1 MLIRMNKKIK
11 IIIVIAVVSILAY
24 TAFYFTDYRH
34 AEKNATDLLNGTEN
48 VSVVKQDYGYLLNG
62 SGNDTLLIFYPG
74 AKNDYIAYL
83 PLMINLS
90 SRGVDCALVQMPFN
104 FAFFGENTA
113 DSIIDSTNYSRYVLA
128 GHSLGGLSAVGFT
141 NHTGKGDAVVLLA
154 AYPNSH
160 VSKPVLS
167 IYGSNDKILNM
178 KAYNESKPLM
188 DNLTEFVID
197 GGNHEQFAY
206 YGYQEGDGEAK
217 ITPENQQKQ
226 TADKILEF
234 ISKLS

>member
-1 MLIRMNKKIK
+1 MM
-11 IIIVIAVVSILAY
+11 
-24 TAFYFTDYRH
+24 
-34 AEKNATDLLNGTEN
+34 
-48 VSVVKQDYGYLLNG
+48 
-62 SGNDTLLIFYPG
+62 
-74 AKNDYIAYL
+74 
-83 PLMINLS
+83 NLS
-90 SRGVDCALVQMPFN
+90 SLGVDCALVQMPFN

-113 DSIIDSTNYSRYVLA
+113 DSIIDSTNYSHYVLA
-128 GHSLGGLSAVGFT
+128 GHSLGGLSAAGFT